1 MHRNAERVQ
10 ALLKGMGT
18 QGEIVEFDKSTR
30 TSQEAADAIGIEVAR
45 IAKSLVFETEE
56 GGVMVIA
63 SGANR
68 VSMTKVEQ
76 LLGHSIKR
84 ADADAVRRLTGFP
97 IGGVPPV
104 GHEGELTVLI
114 DEDLMAHEEIWAAGG
129 TPNAVFPATPDEL
142 VRISGGRVADVR
154 EEG

>member
-10 ALLKGMGT
+10 ALLKGMGAS
-18 QGEIVEFDKSTR
+18 GEIVEFDKSTR
-30 TSQEAADAIGIEVAR
+30 TSQEAADAVGIEVGQ
-45 IAKSLVFETEE
+45 IAKSLVFEADG

-68 VSMTKVEQ
+68 VSTAKVQE
-76 LLGHSIKR
+76 LLGHPIKR
-84 ADADAVRRLTGFP
+84 ADADVVRRFTGFP

-104 GHEGELTVLI
+104 GHEEELTVLI
-114 DEDLMAHEEIWAAGG
+114 DEDLMGHDEIWAAGG
-129 TPNAVFPATPDEL
+129 TPNAVFPLTPEEL

-154 EEG
+154 E

>member
-10 ALLKGMGT
+10 ALLKGMGA

-30 TSQEAADAIGIEVAR
+30 TSQEAADAVGVEVAQ
-45 IAKSLVFETEE
+45 IAKSLVFEADG

-68 VSMTKVEQ
+68 VSTTKVER
-76 LLGHSIKR
+76 LLGHPIKR

-104 GHEGELTVLI
+104 GHEHDLTVLI
-114 DEDLMAHEEIWAAGG
+114 DEDLMEHDEIWAAGG
-129 TPNAVFPATPDEL
+129 TPNAVFPTTPDEL
-142 VRISGGRVADVR
+142 VRISGGRMADVR
-154 EEG
+154 E